1 MKKLLY
7 LLLALPFVACSEQLK
22 TEVEAKTPV
31 LTLTSEAVVSFDD
44 DGGKGVIRYTLENK
58 IKGVEPSVES
68 TAEWICDFV
77 VGEDITFD
85 ILQNDGRAREAVV
98 TVKYEAL
105 SFEVTVKQEALFDG
119 YKLSYSA
126 GTYYAPGTPANET
139 DAHNYYVALSSAEDL
154 SGYYLPEN
162 SYMELDFW
170 AATGDV
176 ECPSIPLG
184 KYTIDVNESCAPG
197 TIGCAYSRFI
207 YFDADYN
214 PVVWI
219 LPIEGEVIV
228 SEDKIEG
235 WVADSY
241 GKVTF
246 RYKGTLAVALDDG
259 EEY

>member
-1 MKKLLY
+1 M
-7 LLLALPFVACSEQLK
+7 
-22 TEVEAKTPV
+22 
-31 LTLTSEAVVSFDD
+31 
-44 DGGKGVIRYTLENK
+44 
-58 IKGVEPSVES
+58 
-68 TAEWICDFV
+68 
-77 VGEDITFD
+77 GEDITFD
-85 ILQNDGRAREAVV
+85 ILQNEGRAREAVV

-105 SFEVTVKQEALFDG
+105 SFEVTVKQEALFGG

-139 DAHNYYVALSSAEDL
+139 DTHNYYVALSSAEDL

-235 WVADSY
+235 WVSDSY